1 MHRSTRIVLA
11 SLLAMTLAACAA
23 TAQPDL
29 TPPPAK
35 RPDAKTTLENRR

>member
-1 MHRSTRIVLA
+1 MHLSSRLVLA
-11 SLLAMTLAACAA
+11 SLLAMALAACAA

-35 RPDAKTTLENRR
+35 RADAKTTLERGR